1 MPHWDSDHPES
12 ADVGKAISYCKENGI
27 PYKAIRDGEVIII
40 E

>member
-1 MPHWDSDHPES
+1 MPHFDSDHPES
-12 ADVGKAISYCKENGI
+12 EAINKEIEFCQQNNI